1 MSDSSINELTKC
13 MINKL
18 VVSVPRAVK
27 CEVKDCLEQIDITKD
42 IANNTICNKCRI
54 KSLLFHKR

>member
-1 MSDSSINELTKC
+1 MSDSSMNELTKH

-18 VVSVPRAVK
+18 VVSIPRTAK
-27 CEVKDCLEQIDITKD
+27 CEVKDCLEQIDITRD

>member
-1 MSDSSINELTKC
+1 MNDSSIYELTRC

-18 VVSVPRAVK
+18 VVSIPRTVK
-27 CEVKDCLEQIDITKD
+27 CEVKECLEQIDITRG

>member
-1 MSDSSINELTKC
+1 MDDSSINELTKC
-13 MINKL
+13 IINKL

-27 CEVKDCLEQIDITKD
+27 CEVKDCLEQIDTTRD
-42 IANNTICNKCRI
+42 IANNTICSKCRI